1 MPHTIAVSFSLNDF
15 LKGLISIRPSRLWVS
30 FFVIASILY
39 AMSFL
44 ASFLRKG
51 EKLIGFRIAI
61 FSYAFCRMG
70 ILAGL
75 SYWVIS
81 ATASQSMS
89 IEYALW
95 VYIVYALCT
104 TWSFQRR
111 LEANVSFYLRDWKE
125 ATERRKEVTRNP
137 SWIMEL
143 IIRLITAPSR
153 IRVPFTLL
161 MDFDSW
167 QMEKNG
173 VTPTDI
179 RDQKFE
185 KKRKKK
191 HHRNGNDRGDHD
203 TRKTAG

>member
-1 MPHTIAVSFSLNDF
+1 MPHTVAVSFSLND
-15 LKGLISIRPSRLWVS
+15 LGLISIHPSRLWRL
-30 FFVIASILY
+30 FFAVALVLY
-39 AMSFL
+39 VMSFVF
-44 ASFLRKG
+44 SYLRRG
-51 EKLIGFRIAI
+51 EGLTGFRVAI

-81 ATASQSMS
+81 ATAFQSMS

-167 QMEKNG
+167 QMEKRSAK
-173 VTPTDI
+173 VV
-179 RDQKFE
+179 E
-185 KKRKKK
+185 KDSK
-191 HHRNGNDRGDHD
+191 
-203 TRKTAG
+203 

>member
-1 MPHTIAVSFSLNDF
+1 
-15 LKGLISIRPSRLWVS
+15 
-30 FFVIASILY
+30 
-39 AMSFL
+39 
-44 ASFLRKG
+44 
-51 EKLIGFRIAI
+51 
-61 FSYAFCRMG
+61 
-70 ILAGL
+70 
-75 SYWVIS
+75 
-81 ATASQSMS
+81 
-89 IEYALW
+89 
-95 VYIVYALCT
+95 
-104 TWSFQRR
+104 
-111 LEANVSFYLRDWKE
+111 
-125 ATERRKEVTRNP
+125 
-137 SWIMEL
+137 MEL